1 MAVFLIC
8 EFDPFH
14 FGHEYVIKRAKELYP
29 GEPLVCIMSGNFVQ
43 RGRAA
48 CADKFS
54 RAECA
59 VKGGADLVLSLPF
72 PWCVSSAEHFASGAL
87 SVISGLYKPGDKL
100 VFGSECADIKRLAK
114 AADEISSSEF
124 QEKLSDHIKK
134 TNAPYAEARSLLCSD
149 PEILRSKN
157 DILGIEY
164 IKAAKSLCP
173 SLIMAPIKRDNG
185 FLSSTEIKSADEPL
199 DKIPGYAKE
208 IFSKTEFP
216 ADINCAER
224 VILSHLRTAPYRHAA
239 DGEHGLISRIAK
251 AAKEA
256 QSLEELVSLS
266 SSAQFTNARIRRV
279 MLYSFFGISAAAL
292 KEKPRHTQLLAANGT
307 GLSYLSSV
315 RKTKKLE
322 IITKPSDKSKLSD
335 ASKRRFELE
344 CEADGLYCFCGKTV
358 RNGTYF
364 LKASPRIFKENIDRR
379 TKL

>member
-14 FGHEYVIKRAKELYP
+14 FGHEYVIKKAKELYP
-29 GEPLVCIMSGNFVQ
+29 GEPLVCVMSGNFVQ

-48 CADKFS
+48 CADKFA
-54 RAECA
+54 RAQCA
-59 VKGGADLVLSLPF
+59 VEGGADLVLSLPF
-72 PWCVSSAEHFASGAL
+72 PWCMSSAEHFAAGAL
-87 SVISGLYKPGDKL
+87 SVISGLYRSGDKL
-100 VFGSECADIKRLAK
+100 VFGSESADINRLAK

-124 QEKLSDHIKK
+124 KEKLSSYIKN
-134 TNAPYAEARSLLCSD
+134 TNTPYAEARSLLCSD

-173 SLIMAPIKRDNG
+173 SLVMTPIKRDDG
-185 FLSSTEIKSADEPL
+185 FLSSTEIKSADKPL

-208 IFSKTEFP
+208 ILSKTEFP
-216 ADINCAER
+216 ADINYAER

-256 QSLEELVSLS
+256 QSLDQLVLLS

-279 MLYSFFGISAAAL
+279 ILYSFFGISAAVL
-292 KEKPRHTQLLAANGT
+292 KEKPKHTQLLASDKT
-307 GLSYLSSV
+307 GLSYLSSM
-315 RKTKKLE
+315 RKTKKTE
-322 IITKPSDKSKLSD
+322 IITKPADVSKLSD
-335 ASKRRFELE
+335 LSKRRFELE
-344 CEADGLYCFCGKTV
+344 CRADGLYCFCGKAV
-358 RNGTYF
+358 RQGTYF
-364 LKASPRIFKENIDRR
+364 IKASPYISD
-379 TKL
+379 T